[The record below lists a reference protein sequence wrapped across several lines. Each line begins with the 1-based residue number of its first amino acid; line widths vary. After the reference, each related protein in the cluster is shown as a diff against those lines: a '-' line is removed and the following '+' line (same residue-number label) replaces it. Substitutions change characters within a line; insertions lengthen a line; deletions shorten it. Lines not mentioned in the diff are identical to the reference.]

1 MFTSTSLEV
10 KLVRNL
16 SFPVSFEIVG
26 WNITHNFVYF
36 SDLEQLAASFL
47 ATDILF
53 LNRMA
58 SENFNLVFVS

>member
-26 WNITHNFVYF
+26 WNITHNFVYI
-36 SDLEQLAASFL
+36 SDLGKLAASFL

-53 LNRMA
+53 SWRA
-58 SENFNLVFVS
+58 F